1 MPQRIGRCEILSYII
16 KGEVVRYAIFK
27 ENKE

>member
-1 MPQRIGRCEILSYII
+1 MPRKIGRCGMLYYII